1 MEAESTMECN
11 VCLNKFKYYELQNP
25 RFCCSVR
32 LCSECYWETDICPQC
47 RSYGAVDNIISDL
60 EQDKELLK
68 EENEVLKDNNSL
80 LKDNNRLLK
89 ENLERQEETIRLLKD
104 RMKIMSEML
113 VSYAS
118 KDE

>member
-1 MEAESTMECN
+1 MESMMESCN
-11 VCLNKFKYYELQNP
+11 VCLNKFKDFELQNP
-25 RFCCSVR
+25 RWCCSVR
-32 LCSECYWETDICPQC
+32 LCSKCYWETNSCPRC
-47 RSYGAVDNIISDL
+47 RSIGAVDNAISDL
-60 EQDKELLK
+60 EQDKELL
-68 EENEVLKDNNSL
+68 EEKIEALKDNNSL

-104 RMKIMSEML
+104 RMKTMSEMI

>member
-11 VCLNKFKYYELQNP
+11 VCLNKFKNFELQNP

-32 LCSECYWETDICPQC
+32 LCNYCYWETNSCPQC
-47 RSYGAVDNIISDL
+47 RSIGTVDNIISDL
-60 EQDKELLK
+60 EQDKELLE
-68 EENEVLKDNNSL
+68 EENEVLKDNNS
-80 LKDNNRLLK
+80 LLK

-104 RMKIMSEML
+104 RMKTMSEMI